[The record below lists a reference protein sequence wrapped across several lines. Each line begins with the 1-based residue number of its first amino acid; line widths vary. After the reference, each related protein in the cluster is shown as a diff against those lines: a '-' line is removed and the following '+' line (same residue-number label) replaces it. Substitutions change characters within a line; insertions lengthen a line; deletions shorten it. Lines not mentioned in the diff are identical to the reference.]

1 MSLKRL
7 FGIAALAVAT
17 SGCVATVSTPG
28 VTIHADPYH
37 RRPVYGPVYGP
48 VYRPVPPPVYYPAP
62 RHRGYDRHHRY
73 PGHHHR

>member
-17 SGCVATVSTPG
+17 SGCVATMSVPG
-28 VTIHADPYH
+28 VTIHTDPYY
-37 RRPVYGPVYGP
+37 RGPVHRP
-48 VYRPVPPPVYYPAP
+48 VYRPVPPQ
-62 RHRGYDRHHRY
+62 RGHDNHHDRHHRH

>member
-1 MSLKRL
+1 MSLKKL

-28 VTIHADPYH
+28 LIIHSDPYH

-48 VYRPVPPPVYYPAP
+48 VYRPVTPPIYYPAP
-62 RHRGYDRHHRY
+62 RHGHDRHHRH